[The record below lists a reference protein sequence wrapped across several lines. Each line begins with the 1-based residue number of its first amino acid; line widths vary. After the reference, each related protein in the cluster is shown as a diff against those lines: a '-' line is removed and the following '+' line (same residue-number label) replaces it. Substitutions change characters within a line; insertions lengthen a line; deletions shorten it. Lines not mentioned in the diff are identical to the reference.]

1 MLRKT
6 NAKFIFSGATIASI
20 VVAPNLSGKYRRN
33 ISETSIYVWG
43 KQVHRR
49 GIRCSKL
56 RLYKTE
62 MRSGPATQTAFAMRE
77 SHRCLPRSERFR
89 SGDVANACPFPALS
103 CGGCT
108 RARKRDCIRSR
119 GWSQSRHARPFLRR
133 PQRPVAHNAFTFR
146 KPQQSVPCIAQ
157 ADRLACRSRALRSVH
172 QAFRSASDKL
182 SG

>member
-1 MLRKT
+1 MKNCRHDPEKT
-6 NAKFIFSGATIASI
+6 LDGE
-20 VVAPNLSGKYRRN
+20 YRRIIGEASTREVDCESSA
-33 ISETSIYVWG
+33 ISTLSQSWKPDACELTP
-43 KQVHRR
+43 
-49 GIRCSKL
+49 
-56 RLYKTE
+56 KTE

-77 SHRCLPRSERFR
+77 SHRCLPRS
-89 SGDVANACPFPALS
+89 VPFPFWRCCQRPFPTLS

-146 KPQQSVPCIAQ
+146 EPQQSVPCIAQ

>member
-20 VVAPNLSGKYRRN
+20 VVAPSLSGKYRRN
-33 ISETSIYVWG
+33 ISETTIYNAKTG
-43 KQVHRR
+43 ARR
-49 GIRCSKL
+49 GIRRSKL
-56 RLYKTE
+56 RIYKTE

-89 SGDVANACPFPALS
+89 SGVVANACPFPALS

-146 KPQQSVPCIAQ
+146 EPQQSVPCIAQ

>member
-1 MLRKT
+1 MGEDKCPPGE
-6 NAKFIFSGATIASI
+6 SG
-20 VVAPNLSGKYRRN
+20 VAGYVSMKKKCGLGQPPRPHLLCVNL
-33 ISETSIYVWG
+33 
-43 KQVHRR
+43 
-49 GIRCSKL
+49 
-56 RLYKTE
+56 
-62 MRSGPATQTAFAMRE
+62 TAACRAP
-77 SHRCLPRSERFR
+77 CRFR

-146 KPQQSVPCIAQ
+146 EPQQSVPCIAQ
-157 ADRLACRSRALRSVH
+157 ADHLACRSRALRSVH